1 LRPLRFWPLC
11 LAALSLGS
19 ALAAGAPS
27 ANDYFYHTW
36 RIDNG
41 LTDNSVNT
49 VLQDP
54 RGYLWLATL
63 FGLARFDGRKFE
75 EYPLPAPLRES
86 GENIRALAQ
95 EDSSTLVMLPASGGV
110 LRFRAGQFSPHPVD
124 PFVRGRPRSLVQLVV
139 AADGALWLGD
149 SGGAILRWQDGKLA
163 TFGAADGR
171 EIGSVGFSLAV
182 DARGRQ
188 WVAEGSFLGWFEAGR
203 LIPYPGPVG
212 TALVIAPARDG
223 GLWISTAERL
233 LKWEP
238 DRLITLAQAPEWTSG
253 RDGVQCLFEDGRGVL
268 WIGTRRNGLF
278 QFSGGQVRANSTQ
291 QQYISWI
298 SEDSEQGIWIAS
310 HGDGIARLQR
320 QRFLTLRPRADQADI
335 ASTAVYEDDR
345 GAVWCANRDGG
356 VFRYFAGAVE
366 HVQDPAGEP
375 PLYANS
381 ISPDRDGTIW
391 VGAGSGLY
399 RVAGGDH
406 PALEAIAPDVKHIHT
421 IYLSR
426 QGELWISS
434 GYDRLGR
441 LRQGKFEDLTAKD
454 GYPGKAVSGIAETAD
469 GKLWVAL
476 ENELYTYT
484 NQRLVRDRA
493 YHPPFPG
500 ERICALYGDQANA
513 LWIGTARGLLRLQGD
528 HLTVYTQANGLPN
541 DRIEQILED
550 EHSILWLNSRQGFFH
565 VAKSDLEAV
574 AAGRISRIDAVSFG
588 PEEGLA
594 GEIPVFN
601 CQPDTWRG
609 RGDRMWFCTQEGV
622 IGIDASAVPRELPPP
637 PVYIDRA
644 VIDDR
649 SASLSSLRV
658 STRDHRLAFYF
669 SSPSFA
675 APEKV
680 RLRYRLTGFDNSWIE
695 AASDREANYA
705 GLAAGRYT
713 LDVAASDPNG
723 IWRDGIGASLSFVV
737 TPMWWETWWARL
749 LALAAFTSFTVW
761 LARYTSHRLLR
772 RRLVKIEQE
781 HALEKERA
789 RIARDLHDELGG
801 SLTQIGL
808 LADRLKRHALKS
820 EVEKGLGQLAR
831 HARQLAGELESIIWT
846 VNPRNNSLDRL
857 ALFTRQFASRF
868 FRDTGIACSVQG
880 AEEIPAQPITP
891 EIQHH
896 LLTATKEALNN
907 VLKHSQASS
916 VVVEF
921 QFSQQIFTTV
931 IRDDGVGFDPAAPES
946 LERNGLTNLQ
956 SRLRE
961 IGGTIEIQSGPD
973 RGTVISWRLSL
984 AARPA
989 PAGRPSPVSPD
1000 L

>member
-1 LRPLRFWPLC
+1 LRLLRFRSLC
-11 LAALSLGS
+11 LAALPLVG
-19 ALAAGAPS
+19 ALAAGAPAS
-27 ANDYFYHTW
+27 SDYFYRTW

-75 EYPLPAPLRES
+75 EVPLPAAWRES
-86 GENIRALAQ
+86 GENLRALAQ
-95 EDSSTLVMLPASGGV
+95 EDPSTLIMLPASGGV
-110 LRFRAGQFSPHPVD
+110 VRLRGGRFSPHPID
-124 PFVRGRPRSLVQLVV
+124 AAVRGRTLVQLLVG
-139 AADGALWLGD
+139 ADGALWLGD
-149 SGGAILRWQDGKLA
+149 SNGEILRWQDGKLIV
-163 TFGAADGR
+163 FGAIAGR
-171 EIGSVGFSLAV
+171 EVGSAGLSIAT
-182 DARGRQ
+182 DARGRT
-188 WVAEGSFLGWFEAGR
+188 WVAQGSFLGWFDNGR
-203 LIPYPGPVG
+203 LAPYPNPVG
-212 TALVIAPARDG
+212 TALVIAPAHG
-223 GLWISTAERL
+223 GGVWISAAERL

-238 DRLITLAQAPEWTSG
+238 DRLAVLAEAPEWMAA
-253 RDGVQCLFEDGRGVL
+253 RDGVQSLFEDSRGVL

-278 QFSGGQVRANSTQ
+278 QFSGGHVRANSTH
-291 QQYISWI
+291 QQYIAWI

-320 QRFLTLRPRADQADI
+320 QRFVTLRPGADQADI
-335 ASTAVYEDDR
+335 ASTAVYEDPA

-356 VFRYFAGAVE
+356 VFRYFAGAVR
-366 HVQDPAGEP
+366 HVKDPAGEP
-375 PLYANS
+375 RLYANS
-381 ISPDRDGTIW
+381 LCPDRDGTIW
-391 VGAGSGLY
+391 VGASSGLY
-399 RVAGGDH
+399 RVAGGDV
-406 PALEAIAPDVKHIHT
+406 PALEPVAPDVKRIHT

-441 LRQGKFEDLTAKD
+441 LRQGKFEALTAED
-454 GYPGKAVSGIAETAD
+454 GYPGRAVSGIAETAD
-469 GKLWVAL
+469 GTLWVAL

-484 NQRLVRDRA
+484 HQRLVRERA

-513 LWIGTARGLLRLQGD
+513 LWIGTARGLLRLQD
-528 HLTVYTQANGLPN
+528 QHLTVYTQANGLPN

-550 EHSILWLNSRQGFFH
+550 EHGVLWLNSRQGFFH

-609 RGDRMWFCTQEGV
+609 RGNRLWFCTQEGV
-622 IGIDASAVPRELPPP
+622 IGIDANAVPRELPPP

-644 VIDDR
+644 VIDDHA
-649 SASLSSLRV
+649 ASLSDLRV
-658 STRDHRLAFYF
+658 STRDHRLTFYF

-680 RLRYRLTGFDNSWIE
+680 RMRYRLTGFDSAWIE

-723 IWRDGIGASLSFVV
+723 LWRDGIGASLAFVV

-749 LALAAFTSFTVW
+749 LALAAFTSFIVW

-772 RRLVKIEQE
+772 RRLWKIEQE

-857 ALFTRQFASRF
+857 ALFMRQFASRF
-868 FRDTGIACSVQG
+868 FRDTAIACSVQG

-916 VVVEF
+916 VAVEF
-921 QFSQQIFTTV
+921 HFSQLIFTTV
-931 IRDDGVGFDPAAPES
+931 IRDDGVGFDPAAPENH
-946 LERNGLTNLQ
+946 ERNGLTNTK
-956 SRLRE
+956 SPLRE
-961 IGGTIEIQSGPD
+961 MGGAMEIKSDLGP
-973 RGTVISWRLSL
+973 GTVISWHVSL
-984 AARPA
+984 AVRPA
-989 PAGRPSPVSPD
+989 PSGRPSPAPSD